1 MLRIFYGDMEG
12 VVYNTSSYF
21 KFNYEPQW
29 LSDPEVI
36 QMIRDVDKSEVLGN
50 GAIDSP
56 YLGVI
61 PPTDLSGGV
70 KTLILIDKVQDK
82 VFNASNC
89 GDNCA
94 KWLLKIAENRDITVN
109 LRHLMDFGDEP
120 FSIVV
125 LNDDI
130 KATNMRDLNR
140 IAGGYV

>member
-1 MLRIFYGDMEG
+1 MLKIFYGDMEG

-109 LRHLMDFGDEP
+109 LRHLMDL
-120 FSIVV
+120 V
-125 LNDDI
+125 L
-130 KATNMRDLNR
+130 LF
-140 IAGGYV
+140 